1 MVTIGLTGGVGAGK
15 SLLLAFLHD
24 KYNAFVIEA
33 DKVGHQV
40 MEPGMLCYGPVI
52 ELFGPGIIKK
62 DKTLDR
68 RAISDIVFTETEKRQ
83 QLDDII
89 HPAVKRVIREELQ
102 KEALAGRKLAI
113 VEAALLLEDN
123 YQAFCDE
130 VWYVYVDED
139 TRVKRLM
146 DGRGYSEEKARS
158 IMAAQKPDSFYREY
172 ADFVIDNS
180 GEPEEAMEQI
190 IERLTAYEIL

>member
-1 MVTIGLTGGVGAGK
+1 
-15 SLLLAFLHD
+15 
-24 KYNAFVIEA
+24 
-33 DKVGHQV
+33 